1 MNEEVNNEN
10 SNEEKVIPTAK
21 EQETAA
27 ELQQT
32 QAETEAETPKSI
44 ATEHDDD
51 ELENATHEEPEVESD
66 DEDHDEFAEEHA
78 ETPDYEHMSNKEL
91 LLEAKKLLEEPVQQI
106 KSRIELIKTVLYK
119 NLQEIRQE
127 KLQEFVEA
135 GGAEI
140 DFQYLQPERDTFK
153 GYYRE
158 FREKRLAYYK
168 NLEATLNQNLL
179 IKQNLIDRLKELVTK
194 EENIGESF
202 KEFREIQDKWR
213 EVGPVPRA
221 ESQNLWQTYKHHE
234 ENFYDFI
241 RISKELRDLDFKK
254 NLEAKV
260 AICEEAE
267 AGSAKPINEETFK
280 LLQNLHK
287 KWKEIGPVDR
297 ENREIIW
304 QRFSEATKLVHD
316 MRRQHY
322 EVVQREKEV
331 RLQQK
336 EEIVAQ
342 LEALTIAGL
351 KTHNQW
357 QQAAKQREALG
368 DAFRKV
374 GRINLPGNDALWTR
388 FRETNREFNRAKN
401 HYYKE
406 IKKEQYQNLERK
418 KALLDRAKELMDSE
432 NWKETTTELKK
443 IQSDWKKI
451 GFAPRT
457 ESEAVWQEFKVV
469 CNHFF
474 DRLTER
480 NKAQDQALF
489 TNYEEKQKVFTA
501 VEALDSSNPTPET
514 VSALKAYITK
524 WKEIG
529 PLPREKRS
537 FEQDFNNLLDTKFKD
552 LKVSKEEARLIR
564 FENKV
569 NTLVDND
576 DKRAITKEIDGLQK
590 RIDEAKREL
599 NTLENNILFFSS
611 SNANSPLLRNAQQK
625 IERVRD
631 EIELLKKQKRMLRDA
646 NNNS

>member
-1 MNEEVNNEN
+1 MNEEVKNEN
-10 SNEEKVIPTAK
+10 SNENSKEEKVIPAVA

-27 ELQQT
+27 ESETPQVESD
-32 QAETEAETPKSI
+32 AETAKNI
-44 ATEHDDD
+44 AIDHD
-51 ELENATHEEPEVESD
+51 ELEDATQEEPEVESD
-66 DEDHDEFAEEHA
+66 DEDHDEFADEHS

-106 KSRIELIKTVLYK
+106 KSRMELIKSVLYK
-119 NLQEIRQE
+119 NLQETRQE

-153 GYYRE
+153 GYYKE

-179 IKQNLIDRLKELVTK
+179 IKQNLIDRLKDLVTK

-213 EVGPVPRA
+213 EVGPVPRS

-254 NLEAKV
+254 NLEAKI

-267 AGSAKPINEETFK
+267 AASAKPINEETFK

-297 ENREIIW
+297 ENREPIW
-304 QRFSEATKLVHD
+304 QRFSEATKVVHD
-316 MRRQHY
+316 MRREHY
-322 EVVQREKEV
+322 EVVQREKEA
-331 RLQQK
+331 RLKQK
-336 EEIVAQ
+336 EEFVAQ
-342 LEALTIAGL
+342 LEALPIEGL

-388 FRETNREFNRAKN
+388 FREANREFNRTKN
-401 HYYKE
+401 NYYKE

-418 KALLDRAKELMDSE
+418 KALLERAKELKDSE
-432 NWKETTTELKK
+432 NWRETTAELKK
-443 IQSDWKKI
+443 IQADWKKI

-457 ESEAVWQEFKVV
+457 ESEAVWQEF
-469 CNHFF
+469 
-474 DRLTER
+474 
-480 NKAQDQALF
+480 
-489 TNYEEKQKVFTA
+489 
-501 VEALDSSNPTPET
+501 
-514 VSALKAYITK
+514 
-524 WKEIG
+524 
-529 PLPREKRS
+529 
-537 FEQDFNNLLDTKFKD
+537 
-552 LKVSKEEARLIR
+552 
-564 FENKV
+564 
-569 NTLVDND
+569 
-576 DKRAITKEIDGLQK
+576 
-590 RIDEAKREL
+590 
-599 NTLENNILFFSS
+599 
-611 SNANSPLLRNAQQK
+611 
-625 IERVRD
+625 
-631 EIELLKKQKRMLRDA
+631 
-646 NNNS
+646 